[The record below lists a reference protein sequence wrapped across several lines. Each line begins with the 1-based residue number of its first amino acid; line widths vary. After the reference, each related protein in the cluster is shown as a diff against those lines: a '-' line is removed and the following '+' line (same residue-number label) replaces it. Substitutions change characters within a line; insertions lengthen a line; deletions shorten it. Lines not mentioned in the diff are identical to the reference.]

1 MHGVLEG
8 SVRYRAGTVSRL
20 EVGWEEAHSKA
31 ASKPSSSHGAVS
43 ARTGQGT
50 SSKSLG
56 SSCDETTLVKLDF
69 ILGYDFAVD
78 NEAGGRIT
86 TRRRALS
93 ACMRPRSLRS

>member
-8 SVRYRAGTVSRL
+8 SVRYKAGAVSRL

-50 SSKSLG
+50 SGESPG
-56 SSCDETTLVKLDF
+56 SSCDEPTLVGKDGPNVVF
-69 ILGYDFAVD
+69 TEY
-78 NEAGGRIT
+78 NEAGGRST
-86 TRRRALS
+86 TRCCAQS
-93 ACMRPRSLRS
+93 ACMFLSLRRS